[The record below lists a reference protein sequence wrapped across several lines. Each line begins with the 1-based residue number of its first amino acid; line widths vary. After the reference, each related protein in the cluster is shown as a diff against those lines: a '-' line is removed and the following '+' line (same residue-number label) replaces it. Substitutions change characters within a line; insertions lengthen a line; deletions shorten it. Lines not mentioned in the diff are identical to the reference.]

1 METQKQY
8 SLQDFRNIIF
18 NGFQIE
24 LSESTLQ
31 LINELSNEVG
41 SPTYV
46 KTPVFQKKEN
56 PILKEDLT
64 KMYPNSR
71 GSENTNKKRIGK
83 NMENINGEDWESIRS
98 TFHTT
103 KMEQKTGIDA
113 QFDVIRSHL
122 NKLTDKNMEDMYSRI
137 VAIIEELRNN
147 ETNNNDNDKN
157 IIDVVYNQIF
167 ENAFLNRFYSK
178 IYVLLYSKLLQKY
191 DTPLLNHKEKKIVE
205 LLDKIQL
212 SIQSI
217 EYVDSTVDYD
227 KFCKNNKEN
236 EKRKSMC
243 EFLVNLIK
251 QEVID
256 LEIGVQL
263 LKQLFEFL
271 FQWIKMENKKNE
283 VDEIGELISI
293 LWKRDLYVSVEKEY
307 QFLKKIRLLASVKT
321 KDYLSLTNKTIF
333 KFMDLG
339 E

>member
-56 PILKEDLT
+56 PISFSSKEDLT
-64 KMYPNSR
+64 KLYPTGR
-71 GSENTNKKRIGK
+71 GSENTNKKRRGK
-83 NMENINGEDWESIRS
+83 NMENVNEEDWESIRS
-98 TFHTT
+98 TFHCT
-103 KMEQKTGIDA
+103 KIEQKTGTSA

-137 VAIIEELRNN
+137 VAIIEELKNSD
-147 ETNNNDNDKN
+147 TNNNVID
-157 IIDVVYNQIF
+157 IIYGQIF

-191 DTPLLNHKEKKIVE
+191 DTSLLNHKEKQTVE
-205 LLDKIQL
+205 LLNKIQL

-256 LEIGVQL
+256 LDVGLQL

-293 LWKRDLYVSVEKEY
+293 LWKRDLYDPLENEY
-307 QFLKKIRLLASVKT
+307 QFLKKIQLLASFKT
-321 KDYLSLTNKTIF
+321 KDYLSLTNKTVF

>member
-46 KTPVFQKKEN
+46 KTPVFQKKEI
-56 PILKEDLT
+56 PLKEDLI
-64 KMYPNSR
+64 KIYPNSR
-71 GSENTNKKRIGK
+71 SLENTNKKRRGK
-83 NMENINGEDWESIRS
+83 NMENVNEEDWESIRS
-98 TFHTT
+98 TFQCT
-103 KMEQKTGIDA
+103 KIEQKTGTSA

-137 VAIIEELRNN
+137 VAIIEELKNSDTSDNN
-147 ETNNNDNDKN
+147 TN

-167 ENAFLNRFYSK
+167 ENAFINRFYSK

-191 DTPLLNHKEKKIVE
+191 DSPLLNDKEKQTVE
-205 LLDKIQL
+205 LLNKIKL
-212 SIQSI
+212 SIHSI

-251 QEVID
+251 QEVINLD
-256 LEIGVQL
+256 VGVQL
-263 LKQLFEFL
+263 LSQLFEFL

-293 LWKRDLYVSVEKEY
+293 LWKRDLYDPVEKEY
-307 QFLKKIRLLASVKT
+307 QFLKKIQLLASVKA

-333 KFMDLG
+333 KFMDL
-339 E
+339 

>member
-46 KTPVFQKKEN
+46 KTPVFQKKEI
-56 PILKEDLT
+56 PLKEDLI
-64 KMYPNSR
+64 KIYPNSR
-71 GSENTNKKRIGK
+71 SLENTNKKRRGK
-83 NMENINGEDWESIRS
+83 NMENVNEEDWESIRS
-98 TFHTT
+98 TFQCT
-103 KMEQKTGIDA
+103 KIEQKTGTSA

-137 VAIIEELRNN
+137 VAIIEELKNSD
-147 ETNNNDNDKN
+147 TNDNNTN

-167 ENAFLNRFYSK
+167 ENAFINRFYSK

-191 DTPLLNHKEKKIVE
+191 DSPLLNDKEKQTVE
-205 LLDKIQL
+205 LVNKIKL
-212 SIQSI
+212 SIHSI

-227 KFCKNNKEN
+227 KFCKNNKE
-236 EKRKSMC
+236 
-243 EFLVNLIK
+243 VINLD
-251 QEVID
+251 V
-256 LEIGVQL
+256 GVQL
-263 LKQLFEFL
+263 LSQLFEFL

-293 LWKRDLYVSVEKEY
+293 LWKRDLYDPVEKEY
-307 QFLKKIRLLASVKT
+307 QFLKKIQLLASVKS

-333 KFMDLG
+333 KFMDL
-339 E
+339 